1 MELNLFIFSY
11 HHEQTALL
19 LVELLVLNMID
30 EFLKILNFDQ
40 FASSLSQIFQLILH
54 QYYSSD
60 LSIICYFQF
69 FL

>member
-30 EFLKILNFDQ
+30 EAEKKAIRDHLVSNV
-40 FASSLSQIFQLILH
+40 H
-54 QYYSSD
+54 
-60 LSIICYFQF
+60 
-69 FL
+69 